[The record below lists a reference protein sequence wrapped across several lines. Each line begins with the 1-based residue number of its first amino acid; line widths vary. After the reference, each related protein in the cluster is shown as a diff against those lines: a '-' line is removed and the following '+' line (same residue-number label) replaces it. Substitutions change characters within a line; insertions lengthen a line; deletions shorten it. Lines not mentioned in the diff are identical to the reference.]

1 MDRCAPGYADS
12 TVSCFPK
19 EILLEI
25 VKVWNDSNPGKE
37 IKLRVGDS
45 KADIWEG
52 IQKALSSVCG
62 DNEACW
68 LEQPVLKGKK
78 EFSKYFKPLAPLGRY
93 QWLSTDDIYNVMS
106 QWEEKDPS
114 FKFVG
119 PVPMD
124 FLKLRDPDSRF
135 LQNLDLRKT
144 PYNNIGIVFNMD
156 PSTGGGSHWIAMM
169 FRVKGK
175 SVDFFDSYGDLYT
188 YKNTLGTGYTDS
200 DGTFHSSP
208 AKIGVPPEI
217 QKLIS
222 NATNTRGSS
231 RGGHGGHGGSR
242 GRRGLNGGFDL
253 KINTIQHQYANSE
266 CGVYSMLFLIKSLY
280 KGFEEITQDI
290 VMDEKANQYRDVLF
304 RRH

>member
-19 EILLEI
+19 EVLLEI
-25 VKVWNDSNPGKE
+25 VKIWNSSHPGRE
-37 IKLRVGDS
+37 IQLRVGDS

-52 IQKALSSVCG
+52 IQKALSSECG
-62 DNEACW
+62 DNETCW
-68 LEQPVLKGKK
+68 LEQPFLKGQK
-78 EFSKYFKPLAPLGRY
+78 EFAKYFKPLAPLGRY
-93 QWLSTDDIYNVMS
+93 QWLSTDDIYNVMA

-135 LQNLDLRKT
+135 LQDLDLRKT
-144 PYNNIGIVFNMD
+144 PYANIGIIFNMD
-156 PSTGGGSHWIAMM
+156 PSTSGGSHWIAMM

-175 SVDFFDSYGDLYT
+175 SVEFFDSYGDLYT
-188 YKNTLGTGYTDS
+188 YKNALGCGYHDS
-200 DGTFHSSP
+200 DGTYHSAP
-208 AKIGVPPEI
+208 IKIGVPPEI
-217 QKLIS
+217 QKLIAR
-222 NATNTRGSS
+222 ATKTPLSGASS
-231 RGGHGGHGGSR
+231 GGSR
-242 GRRGLNGGFDL
+242 GRKGLNGGFDL
-253 KINTIQHQYANSE
+253 KVNTVQHQYANSE

-304 RRH
+304 RRN